1 MYKIMIV
8 EDDMTIGSILGKH
21 LEKWGYQIVI
31 ITDFAHVLDTFLET
45 KPDMVLL
52 DISLP
57 FYNGYYWCSQI
68 RQTSKAPIIF
78 MSSKSDAMDLVMAM
92 NVGGDDYITKP
103 YDLEIVT
110 AKITALLRRSYD
122 YRGDSEVMIYGPARL
137 NTSKAEL
144 YIDDTPLNLTKN
156 EYRIFLCLLEH
167 KGTIVS
173 RDRLMQTLWDSE
185 SFVDDNTL
193 TVNVTRLR
201 KKLDDYGL
209 NGCIETRKGQGYI
222 LND

>member
-144 YIDDTPLNLTKN
+144 YVDDTPINLTKN